1 MKQKIIKVK
10 NLTKKFHDHL
20 VLKNINLNLY
30 ENESLAIIGKSGSGK
45 SVLLKCLIG
54 LINPDQGSIKVF
66 NTEIINTKTSV
77 KEKILL
83 NFGVTFQN
91 GALFDSLPVW
101 ENIVFKIIRF
111 KKIDN
116 IEGQKLASS
125 IIKDLGL
132 DPIIL
137 NQYPPELSGGMQ
149 KRVAIARAI
158 CDNPK
163 ILLFDEPTSGLD
175 PITGSMIDNLIKKT
189 VKKLGI
195 STITI
200 THDMSSVF
208 KYANRVIL
216 INNNTIEWEGKPS
229 QMKVSNNQTIKEF
242 LYSNKKN
249 D

>member
-20 VLKNINLNLY
+20 VLKNINLDLY

-66 NTEIINTKTSV
+66 NTEIINTKKTV

-101 ENIVFKIIRF
+101 ENIVFKIMRF

-137 NQYPPELSGGMQ
+137 NQYPKMKQLNDYGFGG
-149 KRVAIARAI
+149 
-158 CDNPK
+158 
-163 ILLFDEPTSGLD
+163 
-175 PITGSMIDNLIKKT
+175 ID
-189 VKKLGI
+189 
-195 STITI
+195 
-200 THDMSSVF
+200 
-208 KYANRVIL
+208 
-216 INNNTIEWEGKPS
+216 
-229 QMKVSNNQTIKEF
+229 
-242 LYSNKKN
+242 
-249 D
+249 